1 VLATGLREESAV
13 KRILIATAVA
23 WLGGCAA
30 HTSMRGS
37 VVMKVSDT
45 DAHVCLGDREVNV
58 GEPVR
63 LYRNVCTD
71 KAQAKEAGLPAH
83 CRKEAIAKGE
93 VTQLLNEHY
102 SVVRFPAGTAFSEG
116 DTVEAAAR

>member
-1 VLATGLREESAV
+1 M
-13 KRILIATAVA
+13 KRILITAALVSLA
-23 WLGGCAA
+23 SCAA

-45 DAHVCLGDREVNV
+45 DAHVCLGDHEVNV

-63 LYRNVCTD
+63 LYRNICTD
-71 KAQAKEAGLPAH
+71 KAQTKDAGLPAH

-102 SVVRFPAGTAFSEG
+102 SVVRFPAGTNFAEG
-116 DTVEAAAR
+116 DTVEAGTR